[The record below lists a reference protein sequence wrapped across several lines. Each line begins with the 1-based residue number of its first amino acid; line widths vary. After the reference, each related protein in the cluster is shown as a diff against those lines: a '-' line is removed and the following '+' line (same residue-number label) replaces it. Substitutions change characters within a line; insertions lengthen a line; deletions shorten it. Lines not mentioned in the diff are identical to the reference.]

1 MPISEDLLTEADRQG
16 RAVEVPIQGGAAA
29 DSIASVLPARGE
41 IEAAQTRGI
50 DTTPYGGAAPVQAGA
65 ELGRTPPTISTTKP
79 PRAVYTNEQFN
90 KAREEGAS
98 INAIQRP
105 DGKWDVY
112 NINYGQ
118 PEGGIVNEYDEN
130 GRLIKTTIGGKGG
143 KAPSEQIEQ
152 AKRISATESS
162 RIALNATE
170 QALNNFDK
178 VVAKTPT
185 GAWIAKGES
194 LLLPAGEKGAFANNL
209 TAINNENSFLRMK
222 GLRDS
227 SKTGGAAGTMTEKE
241 WPRFESRF
249 GKLDINQKDD
259 QLLRNLQ
266 LNALNTYET
275 INGMP
280 DDVINAL
287 EKGKIT
293 QEDFNDYVDGYSQV
307 RRIAK
312 VDAAGVPGEATRWTK
327 FDTRLLDKY
336 TGAGQI
342 KGQAQPQDEVDAI
355 EAKRKA
361 LREQYGF

>member
-1 MPISEDLLTEADRQG
+1 
-16 RAVEVPIQGGAAA
+16 
-29 DSIASVLPARGE
+29 
-41 IEAAQTRGI
+41 
-50 DTTPYGGAAPVQAGA
+50 
-65 ELGRTPPTISTTKP
+65 
-79 PRAVYTNEQFN
+79 
-90 KAREEGAS
+90 
-98 INAIQRP
+98 
-105 DGKWDVY
+105 
-112 NINYGQ
+112 
-118 PEGGIVNEYDEN
+118 
-130 GRLIKTTIGGKGG
+130 
-143 KAPSEQIEQ
+143 
-152 AKRISATESS
+152 
-162 RIALNATE
+162 LNATE

-178 VVAKTPT
+178 VVAKTPA

-227 SKTGGAAGTMTEKE
+227 SKTGGAAGSMTEKE

-280 DDVINAL
+280 EDVINAL

-293 QEDFNDYVDGYSQV
+293 QDDFNDYVDGYSQV

-312 VDAAGVPGEATRWTK
+312 VDTAGIPGESTRWTK

-336 TGAGQI
+336 TGAAQI
-342 KGQAQPQDEVDAI
+342 KGQAQPQDEVDSI